1 MDRAAA
7 SPVPIADPA
16 VKKGQQCPKCGA
28 MAFSVIASRMIDGK
42 RYRRKKCGSCQH
54 RASDIDGE
62 PIPGRRA
69 SNTRRGFRRFNAQQI
84 AEIVALKGT
93 MSLRAIGQQFG
104 CSGETVRQIFAGMLY
119 RDLLPENYR
128 PAPGPGDPSCE
139 RCREWRGPDAEH
151 PCRMGFP
158 DPVIEGPGFAR
169 DCNLYVVEG

>member
-1 MDRAAA
+1 
-7 SPVPIADPA
+7 
-16 VKKGQQCPKCGA
+16 

-62 PIPGRRA
+62 PIPGRCK
-69 SNTRRGFRRFNAQQI
+69 SRRFGAQQI
-84 AEIVALKGT
+84 AEIVALKDT
-93 MSLRAIGQQFG
+93 ATLRAIGQQFG
-104 CSGETVRQIFAGMLY
+104 CSPETVRQIFAGILY

-128 PAPGPGDPSCE
+128 PAPGPNDPSCE

-158 DPVIEGPGFAR
+158 DPAIEGPGFAR